1 MMLKG
6 LRPYHVVVAACLLAA
21 PVAAQAPQ
29 TEKVDYDAIYKI
41 KEEGLQHSQVMDTAS
56 WLTDVYGGR
65 LTGSPNIKA
74 AGDWTVKKLT
84 EWGAQNARLE
94 TWGEFGTGWQ
104 NERFAATVAHAG
116 PVDDHRRAQG
126 VDARH

>member
-1 MMLKG
+1 
-6 LRPYHVVVAACLLAA
+6 
-21 PVAAQAPQ
+21 
-29 TEKVDYDAIYKI
+29 
-41 KEEGLQHSQVMDTAS
+41 MDTAS

-94 TWGEFGTGWQ
+94 TWGEFGTRLA
-104 NERFAATVAHAG
+104 ERALLGDRRHAG
-116 PVDDHRRAQG
+116 PVDDHRRAEG
-126 VDARH
+126 VDARD